1 MIKEKHLVNHYY
13 GNHQLARYIDVY
25 EVTTDGCSSSPM
37 SGYKGTEATL
47 IDQPVWNEKFS
58 SWSLTGA
65 TVTGNNYVINNDVT
79 AKANYETAKNVTL
92 QTDGHGT
99 IAANKMSGFIGD
111 QVTLSNTPDSGYVFS
126 SYDLTGATLTGNKFN
141 FIGNDVTARAN
152 FEYVGNSGIIY
163 RNTGTWYIDQN
174 TNININANFA
184 DNPYIGISYSMS
196 SKDLTNG
203 TYGLEFRQ
211 THPSA
216 NGSFYIVAGG
226 SPKYNCAP
234 VFSSYTAG
242 HFTPLNGA
250 SSLANQNRCYVK
262 PNHTYNGWNTNIAL
276 GLDRENMN
284 KISAY
289 VNGTCYGYGSYG
301 GNNWNFV
308 TGLSSVHGSYG
319 VYIYYIKDFTVA
331 SFDREDKMFQWL
343 GEQR

>member
-1 MIKEKHLVNHYY
+1 MINSGFSLAFNGKSLLENSKEMLWN
-13 GNHQLARYIDVY
+13 RDIFT
-25 EVTTDGCSSSPM
+25 VTTSTDGHGSLTASPM
-37 SGYKGTEATL
+37 SGFSGT
-47 IDQPVWNEKFS
+47 N
-58 SWSLTGA
+58 
-65 TVTGNNYVINNDVT
+65 
-79 AKANYETAKNVTL
+79 
-92 QTDGHGT
+92 
-99 IAANKMSGFIGD
+99 
-111 QVTLSNTPDSGYVFS
+111 VTLSNTPNANYGFSGYS
-126 SYDLTGATLTGNKFN
+126 ITGATLTGNQFTLN
-141 FIGNDVTARAN
+141 NDVTANAN

-163 RNTGTWYIDQN
+163 QNAGPWYIDQN

-184 DNPYIGISYSMS
+184 DNSYIGISYKMS
-196 SKDLTNG
+196 AVNRTNG

-216 NGSFYIVAGG
+216 DGSFYIVAGG
-226 SPKYNCAP
+226 APSWNTAP

-250 SSLANQNRCYVK
+250 SALANQNRCYVK

-276 GLDRENMN
+276 GLDREHMN

-308 TGLSSVHGSYG
+308 TGLSSIHGSYG

-343 GEQR
+343 SEQR

>member
-1 MIKEKHLVNHYY
+1 MITSGFSLAFNGKSLLENSKEMLWQRNIY
-13 GNHQLARYIDVY
+13 Q
-25 EVTTDGCSSSPM
+25 VTTS
-37 SGYKGTEATL
+37 
-47 IDQPVWNEKFS
+47 
-58 SWSLTGA
+58 
-65 TVTGNNYVINNDVT
+65 
-79 AKANYETAKNVTL
+79 
-92 QTDGHGT
+92 TDGHGT
-99 IAANKMSGFIGD
+99 MTASPMSGFSGTN
-111 QVTLSNTPDSGYVFS
+111 VTLSNTPDSGYVFS
-126 SYDLTGATLTGNKFN
+126 SYDLTGATLTGNQ
-141 FIGNDVTARAN
+141 FILNNDVTANAN

-163 RNTGTWYIDQN
+163 QNAGPWYIDQN
-174 TNININANFA
+174 TNIKINANFA

-216 NGSFYIVAGG
+216 DGSFYIVAGG

-276 GLDRENMN
+276 GLDREHMN

-301 GNNWNFV
+301 GYNWTFT

-343 GEQR
+343 SEQR

>member
-1 MIKEKHLVNHYY
+1 MINSAFSLAFNGKALLNNSKEMLWNR
-13 GNHQLARYIDVY
+13 NIFT
-25 EVTTDGCSSSPM
+25 VTT
-37 SGYKGTEATL
+37 A
-47 IDQPVWNEKFS
+47 
-58 SWSLTGA
+58 
-65 TVTGNNYVINNDVT
+65 
-79 AKANYETAKNVTL
+79 
-92 QTDGHGT
+92 TDGHGT
-99 IAANKMSGFIGD
+99 MTASLMSGFPGTN
-111 QVTLSNTPDSGYVFS
+111 VTLSNTPDSGYTFS
-126 SYDLTGATLTGNKFN
+126 SYNLTGATLTGNQFTLN
-141 FIGNDVTARAN
+141 NDVTAHAN

-163 RNTGTWYIDQN
+163 QNAGPWYIDQN
-174 TNININANFA
+174 TNIKINANFA

-216 NGSFYIVAGG
+216 DGSFYIVAGG

-276 GLDRENMN
+276 GLDREHMN